1 MTIALYYSLKSGRL
15 IPPVPLFFLNT
26 ALAIQD
32 LLCFHRNC
40 EFFCS
45 SSVKSAIGNLI
56 GITLNLGTSME
67 AQLVKNL
74 PAMQETLV

>member
-1 MTIALYYSLKSGRL
+1 MTVHSQDNLKSGKL

-56 GITLNLGTSME
+56 EIALNLLIALSGIVISKQTE
-67 AQLVKNL
+67 FYLYL
-74 PAMQETLV
+74 F